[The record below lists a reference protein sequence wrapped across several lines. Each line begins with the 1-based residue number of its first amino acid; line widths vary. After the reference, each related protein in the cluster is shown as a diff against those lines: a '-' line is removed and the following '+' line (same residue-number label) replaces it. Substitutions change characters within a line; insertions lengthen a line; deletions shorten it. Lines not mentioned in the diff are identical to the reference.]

1 MDAVQGRPVAVRT
14 GRGGRVADFFPRSSY
29 SRSVSRVPP
38 LPSSVVVYD
47 GLVGG
52 DAAGGRRWLHWR
64 LLLVKVE
71 PAPGRDAEVSHGPR
85 RRQPPLRAHPPSRGA
100 AKLPQPRNGS
110 PWILSVAAR
119 TRTAARGLLPAAELG
134 IMRGRWCRGLA
145 NSVNRVD
152 SLFSPLYVQVRPR
165 LPYSYN
171 PTVGYGCIVTTC
183 GSKCV
188 LILIL

>member
-71 PAPGRDAEVSHGPR
+71 PGPGLVGQRLGEMRRSHTAPAAGSLRCARTLHPEV
-85 RRQPPLRAHPPSRGA
+85 LRNSPSRGTA
-100 AKLPQPRNGS
+100 PRGS
-110 PWILSVAAR
+110 SLWQREPGRRHAGSFRRRSSGSCGVGGVVVWL
-119 TRTAARGLLPAAELG
+119 TALTESIVFFLRYMSRCGLDCL
-134 IMRGRWCRGLA
+134 IDTIQRLA
-145 NSVNRVD
+145 M
-152 SLFSPLYVQVRPR
+152 
-165 LPYSYN
+165 
-171 PTVGYGCIVTTC
+171 GA
-183 GSKCV
+183 
-188 LILIL
+188 